1 MKSERRDPKLEDA
14 VRSALHAARA
24 PSPEESNAVKIAL
37 YRRETEA
44 RKARTLSLWYLPM
57 AGNALLFALLA
68 AAALLGISDPLLAR
82 LLAGACVYAA
92 LAGAALTAVGVRRGN
107 LKAELSVRMR
117 RKGAEA

>member
-1 MKSERRDPKLEDA
+1 MKVFLETKLGLVFDGVWQTKE
-14 VRSALHAARA
+14 V
-24 PSPEESNAVKIAL
+24 
-37 YRRETEA
+37 
-44 RKARTLSLWYLPM
+44 
-57 AGNALLFALLA
+57 LLLLA

-82 LLAGACVYAA
+82 LLAGACAYAA

>member
-37 YRRETEA
+37 YRREAEA
-44 RKARTLSLWYLPM
+44 RK
-57 AGNALLFALLA
+57 
-68 AAALLGISDPLLAR
+68 AR
-82 LLAGACVYAA
+82 LLAGACAYAA

>member
-1 MKSERRDPKLEDA
+1 MKSERRESKAGRCRPE
-14 VRSALHAARA
+14 RAARRA
-24 PSPEESNAVKIAL
+24 RASPEESNALKIAL
-37 YRRETEA
+37 YRREAEA
-44 RKARTLSLWYLPM
+44 RKGRTLSLWYLPM

-82 LLAGACVYAA
+82 LLAGACAYAA

>member
-14 VRSALHAARA
+14 VRSALRAARA

-37 YRRETEA
+37 YRREAEA

-82 LLAGACVYAA
+82 ILAGA
-92 LAGAALTAVGVRRGN
+92 
-107 LKAELSVRMR
+107 
-117 RKGAEA
+117 